1 MTIIIKTQ
9 GKKEIPTVVK
19 LDKANNRLELFY
31 YEEDGNITSF
41 CFAEDHAIASK
52 EYMYSLEHVT
62 EDVATAF
69 IAAYNIRNNGNYI
82 NVYAKRLRKWC

>member
-9 GKKEIPTVVK
+9 GKKAIPTVVK

-31 YEEDGNITSF
+31 CEEDGNITSF
-41 CFAEDHAIASK
+41 CYAEGHNIASK
-52 EYMYSLEHVT
+52 EYMYSLEHVNK
-62 EDVATAF
+62 EVAMAF
-69 IAAYNIRNNGNYI
+69 IVAYNNRNDDNYI